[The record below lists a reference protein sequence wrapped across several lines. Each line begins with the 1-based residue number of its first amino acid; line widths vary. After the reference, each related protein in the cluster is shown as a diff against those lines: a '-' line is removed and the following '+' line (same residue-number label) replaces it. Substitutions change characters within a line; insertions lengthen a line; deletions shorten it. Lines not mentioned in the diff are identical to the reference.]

1 MKILILNPILYTADN
16 NVIPEVKSIKDTMIY
31 NMCLGFRKLGH
42 DVTLAAA
49 ADYKPMQQ
57 EVYDFDVRWFKT
69 VGHKFCP
76 PSVLPYSTE
85 LKSFLKQHS
94 NEYDMVMTSE
104 VFSFWSLMAARICPE
119 KTVIWHELALHPHK
133 FHQIPSKV
141 WYNTVA
147 RYLMRNVLV
156 VPRSEDAKRFVCRY
170 MRTVSHQCVEH
181 GIDLSQFKCGVEK
194 KKQFIVVSQLVA
206 RKNIDGI
213 IRIFKRFVEKYD
225 AAYKLLIVGR
235 GVMEEEL
242 KSLTHQLGL
251 DGKVEFL
258 GFKSHEEM
266 NDYLPYSQAMLINTR
281 QDNNMVSIPESIVSG
296 TPVVTNTV
304 PTNSS
309 MVAKQRLGIVKDGWD
324 EDTLGRLL
332 QITPP
337 LHQNC
342 LQNREMLSSQ
352 HQASLLVEQ
361 YLKFSAHEDI
371 STESDTVHEYR
382 RKSPEGGDH

>member
-16 NVIPEVKSIKDTMIY
+16 NVVPEVKSIKDTMIY
-31 NMCLGFRKLGH
+31 NMCLGFRQLGN
-42 DVTLAAA
+42 DVTLAAT
-49 ADYKPMQQ
+49 ADYQPTQQ
-57 EVYDFDVRWFKT
+57 EVY
-69 VGHKFCP
+69 
-76 PSVLPYSTE
+76 
-85 LKSFLKQHS
+85 
-94 NEYDMVMTSE
+94 
-104 VFSFWSLMAARICPE
+104 
-119 KTVIWHELALHPHK
+119 
-133 FHQIPSKV
+133 
-141 WYNTVA
+141 
-147 RYLMRNVLV
+147 
-156 VPRSEDAKRFVCRY
+156 
-170 MRTVSHQCVEH
+170 
-181 GIDLSQFKCGVEK
+181 KCGVEK

-235 GVMEEEL
+235 GVLEEQL

-309 MVAKQRLGIVKDGWD
+309 MVAKHRLGIVKDGWD
-324 EDTLGRLL
+324 EDTLWKLI
-332 QITPP
+332 QISPPRTPELP
-337 LHQNC
+337 TVQGDAV
-342 LQNREMLSSQ
+342 ESASS
-352 HQASLLVEQ
+352 VITCRT
-361 YLKFSAHEDI
+361 I
-371 STESDTVHEYR
+371 S
-382 RKSPEGGDH
+382 KIQCA

>member
-16 NVIPEVKSIKDTMIY
+16 NVIPKVKSIKDTMIY
-31 NMCLGFRKLGH
+31 NMCLGFRQLGH

-49 ADYKPMQQ
+49 ADYQPTQL
-57 EVYDFDVRWFKT
+57 EAYDFEVRWFKT
-69 VGHKFCP
+69 SCHKLCP
-76 PSVLPYSTE
+76 PSVLPYMKE
-85 LKSFLKQHS
+85 LRAFLKQQAKR
-94 NEYDMVMTSE
+94 YDMVVTSE
-104 VFSFWSLMAARICPE
+104 VFSLCSLMAARICPE

-133 FHQIPSKV
+133 FHQLPSKL
-141 WYNTVA
+141 WYNVVA

-170 MRTVSHQCVEH
+170 MWNVSHQCVEH
-181 GIDLSQFKCGVEK
+181 GIDLAQFKSGVEK
-194 KKQFIVVSQLVA
+194 KKQFIVVSQLIA

-235 GVMEEEL
+235 GELEEQL
-242 KSLTHQLGL
+242 KSLAHQLGL
-251 DGKVEFL
+251 DAKVQFL
-258 GFKSHEEM
+258 GFKTHEEM
-266 NDYLPYSQAMLINTR
+266 NDYLPYSQALLINTR

-309 MVAKQRLGIVKDGWD
+309 MVTKHRLGIVKDGWN
-324 EDTLGRLL
+324 EDTLWELL

-337 LHQNC
+337 IYQNC
-342 LQNREMLSSQ
+342 LQYRDMLSSQ

-361 YLKFSAHEDI
+361 YLKFSAHEDTG
-371 STESDTVHEYR
+371 TESDTVHEYR
-382 RKSPEGGDH
+382 RKSPEGGDD